1 MFWSWQCHKRVLR
14 ARHGTMATTTLR
26 RTVVSAPGKIILHGE
41 HSVVH
46 GKTALAASLAL
57 RTTLELEPLE
67 EGQGVRLELP
77 DLGIDATWTC
87 DELAPLQL
95 SSIASRTPSAEE
107 LEQLAALAARVTPE
121 GPSNKTTAATTFL
134 FLYCSIAA
142 DQHVV
147 PSARVSVSSKLPIGA
162 GLGSSGAFSVCLAAG
177 LLYASSR
184 IEAGDHHTW
193 ASEACLDA
201 INKWSFEA
209 EKLHHGKPSGIDN
222 DVSTYGGARRFIA
235 GVSSAVKKMPKLR
248 ILLVN
253 TRQDRS
259 TRTLVASVSQHL
271 ELVPEVVNPIL
282 HAMDQLALQCE
293 ATYARLYDLQESD
306 SPSSDEAFASV
317 YKKLEYL
324 VDVNHHLLN
333 SLTVGHR
340 TLERVRCVSSTWPSL
355 VYSLLSCQVLHA
367 AQDLGFHAK
376 LTGAGGGGCAWVLV
390 RPGMLPELCEG
401 VARVGNSR
409 VCSRQKQPRRSC
421 RSSRMPLHP

>member
-142 DQHVV
+142 DQHVFV
-147 PSARVSVSSKLPIGA
+147 VCGLIPVASDVLSLPLGARADCGA
-162 GLGSSGAFSVCLAAG
+162 
-177 LLYASSR
+177 
-184 IEAGDHHTW
+184 
-193 ASEACLDA
+193 EAC
-201 INKWSFEA
+201 S
-209 EKLHHGKPSGIDN
+209 KP
-222 DVSTYGGARRFIA
+222 A
-235 GVSSAVKKMPKLR
+235 
-248 ILLVN
+248 
-253 TRQDRS
+253 
-259 TRTLVASVSQHL
+259 
-271 ELVPEVVNPIL
+271 
-282 HAMDQLALQCE
+282 
-293 ATYARLYDLQESD
+293 
-306 SPSSDEAFASV
+306 
-317 YKKLEYL
+317 
-324 VDVNHHLLN
+324 
-333 SLTVGHR
+333 
-340 TLERVRCVSSTWPSL
+340 
-355 VYSLLSCQVLHA
+355 SLLLH
-367 AQDLGFHAK
+367 D
-376 LTGAGGGGCAWVLV
+376 
-390 RPGMLPELCEG
+390 
-401 VARVGNSR
+401 
-409 VCSRQKQPRRSC
+409 
-421 RSSRMPLHP
+421 